1 MADVFD
7 FYVHDNRTIEY
18 EIAEPIM
25 LEDSMVTE
33 WVFHIPK
40 SLNDFDMSSW
50 AWWLVYTNATG
61 AKYSQALM
69 LSDDPESPLDKNI
82 ATYMVD
88 YGMSIKS
95 GTISFALEA
104 INADSEGTILNEW
117 HTKTYQTSVNDT
129 LQGNQVE
136 YDESQSD
143 VISALLV
150 EVQAKIRSL
159 IGGATP
165 LPVSLAENM
174 IDTSKVYLY
183 VGEET
188 GYTAGNWYF
197 YDGSAWVSGGTFG
210 TGTTD
215 RTVSQPGQAA
225 DAAAT
230 RALFNTISISADD
243 MELVQDPDT
252 LEVYVSYKG
261 ETGETGI
268 ILRIPPVPRSN
279 VATDVESA
287 LTKADTAMQPSV
299 YDTLGLQTDIFQYA
313 KGRVDNLYDTFVLP
327 LINEVHAAYV
337 INDDPDTL
345 NFQNLGAAINGALNA
360 AKAYVRARLVEYRAF
375 TITIVDQLPLVGEAM
390 TFYLVP
396 KDNGGYDKWWW
407 ITDAHG
413 NGMWDVFGSATTLVL
428 DALPQTGDEDTDY
441 IIGSGNDYQYYKY
454 INGEWRL
461 IAGANAEVYT
471 TNKTISIFGHGTPG
485 SNNIEADGTKGNYL
499 DINTLR
505 IYHDEGNWGW
515 VVDQPP
521 TFNITPSISKD
532 YYIQFGSDS
541 PYLHFRYD
549 GSQFFQIGADAYTK
563 AEVDTLLTGVGN
575 RIGVTEQDISALT
588 TRMNALGNL
597 VADVTEA
604 NGTVTVTYKDGT
616 SRTFSVQDQTVVVED
631 INALEG
637 NSGIQLVYTDGETK
651 DITIAGGGG
660 GGASTGSASITRVT
674 AASLTSVHGASV
686 PITYSLTATDSA
698 GDLVGAGTATW
709 YVNGVK
715 KATSIANQGQNTFDI
730 GDYLSV
736 GANSIRLSVSVDT
749 GGETPTVTT
758 KTWTVN
764 SVNLYLTW
772 DYDDTTLNTADTVT
786 IRWTPYGDVSKTTHV
801 VIDGVEDTDLQTV
814 TTRSG
819 VQQYVTFDKL
829 AHGAHTVEL
838 YLTATINGTSI
849 QSDSVMHDMM
859 FIDTASTAPVI
870 SVSLKS
876 PHTMVQY
883 NTLRIP
889 VAIYN
894 PASLTTNATIAV
906 NGTTIATWTNI
917 DRTLQYLNFTPSDY
931 GTKTLT
937 ITCGATTKTL
947 TINVTQLNI
956 DNAEVGGYA
965 FRLKAS
971 DLAGNDAL
979 RSWSSNGV
987 SLTFSSNFD
996 WNNGG
1001 LKSELDENGIDRQY
1015 ICVKAGTTM
1024 TIGYQL
1030 FGNEAKT
1037 NGKNVKV
1044 IFKTANCRDYDAVWL
1059 DCLADNIGIQ
1069 LGANGGIARSE
1080 QNTVNVMYA
1089 EGDYTEFEL
1098 DIYPDSLQ
1106 SSAGYPMRYMQTY
1119 LDGVLASTNIY
1130 ASNDNFTQTNKENI
1144 VIGSQDCD
1152 VYVYMVKAYE
1162 TYLTRENHITNFIA
1176 DASNAVEMVDRYN
1189 RNDILT
1195 QAGEIDYLALSQ
1207 KCPEVRVHLL
1217 DITRMTLNKMKKDPV
1232 AGCTY
1237 QQIYGAGD
1245 EGDQIIA
1252 ESVTIGVQGTSSINY
1267 ISSAANLDLKCEG
1280 GFTDGNGTHTAGYS
1294 LSENSIPIN
1303 YFNCKVNVAS
1313 CENINNMC
1321 LAEWYDRFQPYRS
1334 GARANVQNA
1343 RDCMEHHIGV
1353 LFIRDR
1359 HEDNENA
1366 QYALFTDVD
1375 PNGDNYHM
1383 YAICN
1388 MGNSKDNGG
1397 VFHDA
1402 ENPLECCIETKD
1414 NNSAICMMTS
1424 TITQE
1429 DLDSEDYFEFRYP
1442 KNPTQAM
1449 QTAFMNFVNW
1459 AASRNP
1465 AAYTGDALAESETYG
1480 PYTFQGT
1487 SSWDDND
1494 QTEVLAG
1501 LTISDYA
1508 GTYTH
1513 DTYNRRMAR
1522 LLSECEDH
1530 LVMDSIVYHY
1540 VFIEQHAMVDNVCKN
1555 TFWGTDDLVH
1565 WHLCKNYDNDTAD
1578 GNNNTGKLTIPFGA
1592 EGMDTI
1598 SGGDVFNGKMNVYWQ
1613 LVYGLY
1619 EARRRMWQN
1628 REAAGAWNADAYLAF
1643 ATGQQNFIP
1652 ERVYNQDYW
1661 YKYLRPYEQ
1670 NGDTTYIAMLE
1681 GGKKTHQREGFV
1693 RNNLTY
1699 MASQYMGTYCTSD
1712 SITVRAYT
1720 PGVSED
1726 MTPAE
1731 AAIINA
1737 TIAAVP
1743 PVAAVQVMLYNKG
1756 YIVVEVASVMKRLKA
1771 EKGVMYTIDFS
1782 ESSSAMNDTV
1792 VNIHG
1797 AANVR
1802 AIGDMSPLY
1811 IKFCNFSKAK
1821 RLRSL
1826 QIGSLTTGYKNIGLE
1841 SVGFESNPM
1850 LEELFIQNCP
1860 NSATTLDLSGCQAL
1874 RELDV
1879 RGSGFTGIA
1888 FAVGGLVEE
1897 AHLCSPASLSM
1908 RDLYYLTDE
1917 DFDMEAYTNLTTLRF
1932 ENTDGVDVEDILA
1945 AATNLSRV
1953 RILGIDWQL
1962 ATTTLLN
1969 RLLALMGLDESDH
1982 NVETSVLAG
1991 EVYISG
1997 AIRNREIEEYE
2008 DAWPNL
2014 TVTYDPQNLVTQYL
2028 LSFVNADGT
2037 VLYETYVDRGSTPV
2051 DPVTAGL
2058 INTPTKAADAQYTY
2072 TYTGWDDVESPVLA
2086 ARTITAQY
2094 SSTIRT
2100 YTVQWL
2106 SRVGL
2111 VLETQTVQY
2120 GEEAVYSGSIPTNTE
2135 EESSYVYN
2143 LFAGWD
2149 KSTGCITGDTTV
2161 YAVWERAELPQAGK
2175 DSSQMTR
2182 AEIFAVAQA
2191 GLASTYFE
2199 DKDYFDMTMG
2209 WDFDFSNV
2217 ESRTILEDRFFD
2229 GESHYDTN
2237 IKLFDASAP
2246 DFTLA
2251 MEFEYLDTTE
2261 NSGTLISCYE
2271 ESGSEGFRVRYSSN
2285 PVLQWGDK
2293 EFRVGTAD
2301 GRHIVV
2307 IRHKAGSNKL
2317 FIYASDVTGANQ
2329 YDLSLA
2335 VAELIRTRNTQFD
2348 GVLSFGAVR
2357 FMSDGGHDYYGKGW
2371 IHWCKIWYADLGA
2384 DVARKLA
2391 AWIHEPLRM
2400 EFAGADRYRLA
2411 SGSTSQKANSSWVA
2425 NNMLT
2430 RLRQMNPTNTNV
2442 GGWEASVLREFMN
2455 DRVLKGMDYG
2465 YQAMIKPVK
2474 IFASAGNQSSEILV
2488 TNDTIYAPATR
2499 EVGGYTGSPYTSE
2512 GTPIS
2517 WFVNNAS
2524 RIKFNGFIRSDDAQV
2539 IASGTDPTQLTG
2551 YTIREGDI
2559 WINSDNSSYGYI
2571 YVSAANKAKHTTIGC
2586 RKVSSSDN
2594 IVAGDGG
2601 LWLRAWVWW
2610 LRSPYASSASNFS
2623 IVNSGGSYGG
2633 GNASNWS
2640 GLALGFS
2647 I

>member
-1 MADVFD
+1 MPEVVVSQYDEEYELIFYLYDGNSPANLEGITATLHGTRSDTLKYSFDGTIAGNVLAFEIDTTMTGCAGSGVAELLLTDTNGLNYGTYNFTVTVEKSPVPDDAVDADVTRAQNLAD
-7 FYVHDNRTIEY
+7 DVHNTVDTAAAQVAAAAAASVSVILGSVAPVYSSSATYAVGDYCIHDNRLYRCIVAIASGEEWNAEHWETAVAME
-18 EIAEPIM
+18 EIGEARPDDFG
-25 LEDSMVTE
+25 LAQDSTTFVVYPTYKG
-33 WVFHIPK
+33 VRSSYGIAITIPK
-40 SLNDFDMSSW
+40 
-50 AWWLVYTNATG
+50 A
-61 AKYSQALM
+61 
-69 LSDDPESPLDKNI
+69 ES
-82 ATYMVD
+82 
-88 YGMSIKS
+88 
-95 GTISFALEA
+95 
-104 INADSEGTILNEW
+104 
-117 HTKTYQTSVNDT
+117 
-129 LQGNQVE
+129 
-136 YDESQSD
+136 
-143 VISALLV
+143 
-150 EVQAKIRSL
+150 
-159 IGGATP
+159 
-165 LPVSLAENM
+165 
-174 IDTSKVYLY
+174 
-183 VGEET
+183 
-188 GYTAGNWYF
+188 
-197 YDGSAWVSGGTFG
+197 
-210 TGTTD
+210 
-215 RTVSQPGQAA
+215 
-225 DAAAT
+225 
-230 RALFNTISISADD
+230 
-243 MELVQDPDT
+243 
-252 LEVYVSYKG
+252 
-261 ETGETGI
+261 
-268 ILRIPPVPRSN
+268 
-279 VATDVESA
+279 
-287 LTKADTAMQPSV
+287 AMQPSV
-299 YDTLGLQTDIFQYA
+299 YDTLGLKTDVFQYA
-313 KGRVDNLYDTFVLP
+313 KGRADNVYDNYVKP
-327 LINEVHAAYV
+327 IIDEIVEAYTV
-337 INDDPDTL
+337 NDDQDVLTYSSL
-345 NFQNLGAAINGALNA
+345 EGTINGVLNI
-360 AKAYVRARLVEYRAF
+360 AKAYVRARLVEYKAF
-375 TITIVDQLPLVGEAM
+375 TITIVERLPTAGQPM

-396 KDNGGYDKWWW
+396 KAGGGYDKWWW
-407 ITDAHG
+407 ITDANG
-413 NGMWDVFGSATTLVL
+413 NGMWDVFGSATTLVVEQ
-428 DALPQTGDEDTDY
+428 LPVTGDEDTDY
-441 IIGSGNDYQYYKY
+441 ILQTDSGCMYYKW
-454 INGEWRL
+454 IDGEWVVV
-461 IAGANAEVYT
+461 AGSMAEVVEELPQT
-471 TNKTISIFGHGTPG
+471 G
-485 SNNIEADGTKGNYL
+485 SEY
-499 DINTLR
+499 
-505 IYHDEGNWGW
+505 
-515 VVDQPP
+515 V
-521 TFNITPSISKD
+521 D
-532 YYIQFGSDS
+532 YYCPNSSGV
-541 PYLHFRYD
+541 YLHYRWINND
-549 GSQFFQIGADAYTK
+549 WEVIGADAYTK
-563 AEVDTLLTGVGN
+563 AEVDALLTTVGN
-575 RIGVTEQDISALT
+575 RIGVTEQNISALT
-588 TRMNALGNL
+588 TRMNTLGNL

-637 NSGIQLVYTDGETK
+637 NSGIQLIYSDGDTK

-660 GGASTGSASITRVT
+660 GATTGSASITRVT

-715 KATSIANQGQNTFDI
+715 KATSVANQGQNTFDI

-859 FIDTASTAPVI
+859 FVNTASNVPIIA
-870 SVSLKS
+870 VSLAS
-876 PHTMVQY
+876 PHSMVQY

-889 VAIYN
+889 VAIYD

-1044 IFKTANCRDYDAVWL
+1044 IFKTTNCRDYDAVWL

-1130 ASNDNFTQTNKENI
+1130 AANDNFTQTNKENI

-1245 EGDQIIA
+1245 ERDQIIA

-1267 ISSAANLDLKCEG
+1267 ISSAANFDLKCEG

-1303 YFNCKVNVAS
+1303 YLNCKVNVAS
-1313 CENINNMC
+1313 CENINNMG
-1321 LAEWYDRFQPYRS
+1321 LAEWYNRFQPYRS

-1388 MGNSKDNGG
+1388 MGNSKDNGD

-1402 ENPLECCIETKD
+1402 DNPLECCIETND

-1449 QTAFMNFVNW
+1449 QTAFMDFVNW

-1465 AAYTGDALAESETYG
+1465 AAYTGDALSESETYG

-1643 ATGQQNFIP
+1643 VTGQQNFIP

-1681 GGKKTHQREGFV
+1681 GGKKTHQREAFV

-1908 RDLYYLTDE
+1908 RDLYYLTDA
-1917 DFDMEAYTNLTTLRF
+1917 DFDLESYANLTTLRF

-1991 EVYISG
+1991 EAYISG

-2014 TVTYDPQNLVTQYL
+2014 TVTYESENLVTQYPVT
-2028 LSFVNADGT
+2028 FANDDGT
-2037 VLYETYVDRGSTPV
+2037 TLYETYVDRGSVPV

-2058 INTPTKAADAQYTY
+2058 ISTPEKAADAQFTY
-2072 TYTGWDDVESPVLA
+2072 TYAGWDDAESPVLA
-2086 ARTITAQY
+2086 AKMITAQY
-2094 SSTIRT
+2094 SETIRT
-2100 YTVQWL
+2100 YTVKWWARPGVFL
-2106 SRVGL
+2106 RSK
-2111 VLETQTVQY
+2111 TVNY
-2120 GEEAVYSGSIPTNTE
+2120 DEEAVYDGEMPVNTE
-2135 EESSYVYN
+2135 EESTYVYN
-2143 LFAGWD
+2143 LCTGWD
-2149 KSTGCITGDTTV
+2149 KSTGCVKSDLDV
-2161 YAVWERAELPQAGK
+2161 FAVWERAELPAVGK
-2175 DSSQMTR
+2175 DSSLMTR

-2191 GLASTYFE
+2191 GLSSTYFE

-2209 WDFDFSNV
+2209 WDFNFSNV
-2217 ESRTILEDRFFD
+2217 ESRTILENRFFD
-2229 GESHYDTN
+2229 GTQYYDTG
-2237 IKLFDASAP
+2237 IKLFDESAP

-2261 NSGTLISCYE
+2261 NSGTLISCFE
-2271 ESGSEGFRVRYSSN
+2271 ETGSEGFRIRYSTN

-2293 EFRVGTAD
+2293 EQRVGTAD

-2307 IRHKAGSNKL
+2307 IRHKAGASKL
-2317 FIYASDVTGANQ
+2317 FIYCSDITAANI
-2329 YDLSLA
+2329 YDLNLV

-2357 FMSDGGHDYYGKGW
+2357 FSADGGHDYYGKGW

-2384 DVARKLA
+2384 DAAQKLA
-2391 AWIHEPLRM
+2391 AWIHEPVRM
-2400 EFAGADRYRLA
+2400 EFDVADRYRLA
-2411 SGSTSQKANSSWVA
+2411 GSTSVKANSSWIA
-2425 NNMLT
+2425 NNLLT
-2430 RLRQMNPTNTNV
+2430 RLMQMNSSNTNV
-2442 GGWEASVLREFMN
+2442 GGWNASAMRGFLN

-2474 IFASAGNQSSEILV
+2474 IFASAGNQSSEV
-2488 TNDTIYAPATR
+2488 VVSNDKLYLAATR
-2499 EVGGYTGSPYTSE
+2499 EVGGYTGAPYDSE
-2512 GTPIS
+2512 GSPIS
-2517 WFVNNAS
+2517 WFTSNAS
-2524 RIKFNGFIRSDDAQV
+2524 RFKFNGFTRNDGAQV
-2539 IASGTDPTQLTG
+2539 ITSGTDPTQLSG
-2551 YTIREGDI
+2551 YTINEGDI
-2559 WINSDNSSYGYI
+2559 WINTNNSSTGYI
-2571 YVSAANKAKHTTIGC
+2571 YISAANKAKHTTIGC

-2594 IVAGDGG
+2594 IQAGDGG
-2601 LWLRAWVWW
+2601 LWLRACWWW
-2610 LRSPYASSASNFS
+2610 LRSPYASSASSFCSVSN
-2623 IVNSGGSYGG
+2623 YGYSSTNG
-2633 GNASNWS
+2633 ASSTN

>member
-1 MADVFD
+1 MSKLIYIVNQERRSLDRASSDIVFVQGD
-7 FYVHDNRTIEY
+7 KFVDTVEIWFPEY
-18 EIAEPIM
+18 FDEMNLATSLVRIM
-25 LEDSMVTE
+25 YKLPGATAVQRAALTTYEVLEEGYISYT
-33 WVFHIPK
+33 WN
-40 SLNDFDMSSW
+40 LNTLTD
-50 AWWLVYTNATG
+50 TTG
-61 AKYSQALM
+61 
-69 LSDDPESPLDKNI
+69 NI
-82 ATYMVD
+82 A
-88 YGMSIKS
+88 
-95 GTISFALEA
+95 FAVCLLDLEL
-104 INADSEGTILNEW
+104 DGETVEFEW
-117 HTKTYQTSVNDT
+117 HTTPVSFSIVSTIHGESDAVVPPDIAADIETQLQSLKARVSALMYQINSVNGGLPTPVT
-129 LQGNQVE
+129 LASEMVE
-136 YDESQSD
+136 EE
-143 VISALLV
+143 LL
-150 EVQAKIRSL
+150 
-159 IGGATP
+159 
-165 LPVSLAENM
+165 
-174 IDTSKVYLY
+174 YLY
-183 VGEET
+183 MGSEE
-188 GYTAGNWYF
+188 GYENGYWYYYDHANSEWAPGAQYGAHASDSELDMTSTNPIQNRAVATAFN
-197 YDGSAWVSGGTFG
+197 AL
-210 TGTTD
+210 
-215 RTVSQPGQAA
+215 RTEVLAAAA
-225 DAAAT
+225 DAIENLPAG
-230 RALFNTISISADD
+230 SIERVKLSSA
-243 MELVQDPDT
+243 
-252 LEVYVSYKG
+252 
-261 ETGETGI
+261 
-268 ILRIPPVPRSN
+268 
-279 VATDVESA
+279 VEAVLLLAES
-287 LTKADTAMQPSV
+287 AMQPSV

-313 KGRVDNLYDTFVLP
+313 KGRVDSLYDTYVLP
-327 LINEVHAAYV
+327 LINEVHAAYI
-337 INDDPDTL
+337 INDDSDTL
-345 NFQNLGAAINGALNA
+345 TFQNLGAAINGALNA

-375 TITIVDQLPLVGEAM
+375 TITIVNQLPQVGESM
-390 TFYLVP
+390 VFYLVP
-396 KDNGGYDKWWW
+396 KASGGYDKYWW
-407 ITDAHG
+407 ITDE
-413 NGMWDVFGSATTLVL
+413 NNVSRFDVFGSATTLVVTS
-428 DALPQTGDEDTDY
+428 LPVTGDEDTDY
-441 IIGSGNDYQYYKY
+441 ILRTESGCMYYKW
-454 INGEWRL
+454 IDNDWVVV
-461 IAGANAEVYT
+461 AGSMAEVVEELPE
-471 TNKTISIFGHGTPG
+471 SG
-485 SNNIEADGTKGNYL
+485 SEY
-499 DINTLR
+499 
-505 IYHDEGNWGW
+505 
-515 VVDQPP
+515 V
-521 TFNITPSISKD
+521 D
-532 YYIQFGSDS
+532 YYCPNASGV
-541 PYLHFRYD
+541 YLHYRWINND
-549 GSQFFQIGADAYTK
+549 WEVIGADAYTK
-563 AEVDTLLTGVGN
+563 DEVDTLLTGVGN

-588 TRMNALGNL
+588 TRMNTLGNL

-631 INALEG
+631 INPLEG
-637 NSGIQLVYTDGETK
+637 NTGIQIVYSDGDTK
-651 DITIAGGGG
+651 DLTIAGGGG

-829 AHGAHTVEL
+829 SHGAHTVEL

-859 FIDTASTAPVI
+859 FINTASTVPVI

-876 PHTMVQY
+876 PHSMVQY

-889 VAIYN
+889 VAIYD

-1130 ASNDNFTQTNKENI
+1130 AANDNFTQTNKENI

-1207 KCPEVRVHLL
+1207 KCPDVRVHLL

-1232 AGCTY
+1232 SGCTY

-1294 LSENSIPIN
+1294 LSDNSIPIN

-1321 LAEWYDRFQPYRS
+1321 LAEWYNRFQPYRS
-1334 GARANVQNA
+1334 GVRANVQNA

-1402 ENPLECCIETKD
+1402 ENPLECCLETKD

-1465 AAYTGDALAESETYG
+1465 AAYTGDALAEPETYA
-1480 PYTFQGT
+1480 PYTFRGT
-1487 SSWDDND
+1487 SAWDDND

-1681 GGKKTHQREGFV
+1681 GGKKTHQREAFV

-1756 YIVVEVASVMKRLKA
+1756 YVVVEVASVMKRLKA

-1826 QIGSLTTGYKNIGLE
+1826 QIGSLVSGYKNIGLE

-1850 LEELFIQNCP
+1850 LEELYIQNCP

-1908 RDLYYLTDE
+1908 RDLYYLTDA
-1917 DFDMEAYTNLTTLRF
+1917 DFDLESYANLTTLRF

-1953 RILGIDWQL
+1953 RLIGIDWQL

-1991 EVYISG
+1991 EAYISG

-2014 TVTYDPQNLVTQYL
+2014 TVTYESENLVTQYPVTY
-2028 LSFVNADGT
+2028 VNTDGT
-2037 VLYETYVDRGSTPV
+2037 TLYETYVDRGSTPV

-2058 INTPTKAADAQYTY
+2058 IQTPTKASDAQYNY

-2094 SSTIRT
+2094 ATTTRT
-2100 YTVQWL
+2100 YTVKWWA
-2106 SRVGL
+2106 RVGL
-2111 VLETQTVQY
+2111 LLYSVTVNY
-2120 GEEAVYSGSIPTNTE
+2120 GAEAVYGGVWPTNTE
-2135 EESSYVYN
+2135 EEASYIYN
-2143 LFAGWD
+2143 VFAGWD
-2149 KSTGCITGDTTV
+2149 KSTGYVTQDLDV
-2161 YAVWERAELPQAGK
+2161 FAVWERASLPALGT
-2175 DSSQMTR
+2175 DMSNMSR
-2182 AEIFAVAQA
+2182 AEIFGVCTA
-2191 GLASTYFE
+2191 GRAANFFE
-2199 DKDYFDMTMG
+2199 DKDHFDMTMG
-2209 WDFDFSNV
+2209 WDFNFSNV
-2217 ESRTILEDRFFD
+2217 ESTVIMSNRFFD
-2229 GESHYDTN
+2229 GTQYYDTG
-2237 IKLFDASAP
+2237 IKLFDEDAPSFTMAIDFEFLAST
-2246 DFTLA
+2246 DL
-2251 MEFEYLDTTE
+2251 
-2261 NSGTLISCYE
+2261 NGTLVSAFE
-2271 ESGSEGFRVRYSSN
+2271 ESGSEGFRLRYNGN
-2285 PVLQWGDK
+2285 PYLQWGDR
-2293 EFRVGTAD
+2293 EAQVGGDDAR
-2301 GRHIVV
+2301 GIVV
-2307 IRHKAGSNKL
+2307 LRHQKGSTHLFVYCFNKTARTL
-2317 FIYASDVTGANQ
+2317 DAEASS
-2329 YDLSLA
+2329 Y
-2335 VAELIRTRNTQFD
+2335 ELVRTRNTEFD
-2348 GVLSFGAVR
+2348 GVLTFGAVR
-2357 FMSDGGHDYYGKGW
+2357 FLGDGGHDYFGKGW

-2384 DVARKLA
+2384 DVAAKLA
-2391 AWIHEPLRM
+2391 SWPHTAQRM
-2400 EFAGADRYRLA
+2400 EFTGADRYRLA
-2411 SGSTSQKANSSWVA
+2411 GTTSLKANGSFLA
-2425 NNMLT
+2425 NNLLGVA
-2430 RLRQMNPTNTNV
+2430 RRMNSSNV
-2442 GGWEASVLREFMN
+2442 NAGGWNASELRGILN
-2455 DRVLKGMDYG
+2455 SRVFNALDYG
-2465 YQAMIKPVK
+2465 WQSMIKAVK
-2474 IFASAGNQSSEILV
+2474 ISASAGNQSTEIIVSE
-2488 TNDTIYAPATR
+2488 DKIYLPANR
-2499 EVGGYTGSPYTSE
+2499 EMGGNTSVPYSNEGSA
-2512 GTPIS
+2512 IS
-2517 WFVNNAS
+2517 FFTTNAS
-2524 RIKFNGFIRSDDAQV
+2524 RLKFGDLIVREDAQF
-2539 IASGTDPTQLTG
+2539 ITAATDPTDLSG
-2551 YTIREGDI
+2551 YTINEGDI
-2559 WINSDNSSYGYI
+2559 WINTTNSSVGYMYI
-2571 YVSAANKAKHTTIGC
+2571 SPETKAKHTAIGLY
-2586 RKVSSSDN
+2586 KFTSGDN
-2594 IVAGDGG
+2594 IQASDGG
-2601 LWLRAWVWW
+2601 VWIRAYWW
-2610 LRSPYASSASNFS
+2610 WERSPYASGSANFMGVNHNGNPNGTNYASN
-2623 IVNSGGSYGG
+2623 SY
-2633 GNASNWS
+2633 

>member
-1 MADVFD
+1 MSKIVFIVNEEKRSLTRAGGEPVFVEGD
-7 FYVHDNRTIEY
+7 KFVDSVDIRFTDYFEEMNLDTSLVRVMYKVPGVSEVQRAALTSFQILEEGYISYTWDLGALTDTPGS
-18 EIAEPIM
+18 IAFSVC
-25 LEDSMVTE
+25 L
-33 WVFHIPK
+33 
-40 SLNDFDMSSW
+40 
-50 AWWLVYTNATG
+50 
-61 AKYSQALM
+61 
-69 LSDDPESPLDKNI
+69 LD
-82 ATYMVD
+82 
-88 YGMSIKS
+88 
-95 GTISFALEA
+95 LEA
-104 INADSEGTILNEW
+104 DGQTVEYEW
-117 HTKTYQTSVNDT
+117 HTTPATFNIVSTIHGESDAQVPEEIAVAIETQIQALRAEVSSLTYKINNVN
-129 LQGNQVE
+129 
-136 YDESQSD
+136 
-143 VISALLV
+143 
-150 EVQAKIRSL
+150 
-159 IGGATP
+159 GGLP
-165 LPVSLAENM
+165 VPVSLASEM
-174 IDTSKVYLY
+174 AEEDLLYLY
-183 VGEET
+183 MGSED
-188 GYTAGNWYF
+188 GYQHGYWY
-197 YDGSAWVSGGTFG
+197 YY
-210 TGTTD
+210 D
-215 RTVSQPGQAA
+215 RTNYTWTPGAQYGAHDSDSELDETSTNPIQNRA
-225 DAAAT
+225 VATAFNALRTDVLAAAAAAIENLPAGSIE
-230 RALFNTISISADD
+230 RVKLSSAVEAALLLA
-243 MELVQDPDT
+243 
-252 LEVYVSYKG
+252 
-261 ETGETGI
+261 
-268 ILRIPPVPRSN
+268 
-279 VATDVESA
+279 ES
-287 LTKADTAMQPSV
+287 AMQPSV
-299 YDTLGLQTDIFQYA
+299 YDTLGLQTDVFQYA
-313 KGRVDNLYDTFVLP
+313 KGRVDNLYDTYVLP

-337 INDDPDTL
+337 INDDSDTL

-375 TITIVDQLPLVGEAM
+375 TITIVDQLPQIGESM
-390 TFYLVP
+390 VFYLVP
-396 KDNGGYDKWWW
+396 KASGGYDKYWW
-407 ITDAHG
+407 ITDE
-413 NGMWDVFGSATTLVL
+413 NNISRFDVFGSATTLVVTS
-428 DALPQTGDEDTDY
+428 LPATGDEDTDY
-441 IIGSGNDYQYYKY
+441 ILRTESGCMYYKW
-454 INGEWRL
+454 IDNEWVVV
-461 IAGANAEVYT
+461 AGSMAEVVET
-471 TNKTISIFGHGTPG
+471 LPQSG
-485 SNNIEADGTKGNYL
+485 SEY
-499 DINTLR
+499 
-505 IYHDEGNWGW
+505 
-515 VVDQPP
+515 V
-521 TFNITPSISKD
+521 D
-532 YYIQFGSDS
+532 YYCPNASGV
-541 PYLHFRYD
+541 YLHYRWIN
-549 GSQFFQIGADAYTK
+549 SAWAVIGADAYTK

-597 VADVTEA
+597 VADVTEL

-616 SRTFSVQDQTVVVED
+616 TRTFSVQDQNVVVED
-631 INALEG
+631 INALDG
-637 NSGIQLVYTDGETK
+637 NSGIQLVYSDGETK
-651 DITIAGGGG
+651 DIAIAGGGG
-660 GGASTGSASITRVT
+660 AATTGSASITRVT
-674 AASLTSVHGASV
+674 PASLTSVHGASV

-906 NGTTIATWTNI
+906 NGSTIAEWTNI

-1195 QAGEIDYLALSQ
+1195 QAGEIDYMALSQ

-1294 LSENSIPIN
+1294 LSENSIPVN

-1321 LAEWYDRFQPYRS
+1321 IAEWYNRFQPYKS
-1334 GARANVQNA
+1334 GARANVENA

-1359 HEDNENA
+1359 HEDNENE

-1388 MGNSKDNGG
+1388 MGNSKDNGD

-1402 ENPLECCIETKD
+1402 DNPLECCLETKD

-1465 AAYTGDALAESETYG
+1465 AAYTGNALAEPVTFE
-1480 PYTFQGT
+1480 PYTFKGT
-1487 SSWDDND
+1487 SSWDTNE
-1494 QTEVLAG
+1494 QTEILAG
-1501 LTISDYA
+1501 LTISEYA

-1513 DTYNRRMAR
+1513 DTYNYRMAR

-1540 VFIEQHAMVDNVCKN
+1540 VFVEQHAMVDNVCKN

-1681 GGKKTHQREGFV
+1681 GGKKTHQREAFV

-1756 YIVVEVASVMKRLKA
+1756 YVVVEVASVMKRLKA

-1826 QIGSLTTGYKNIGLE
+1826 QIGSLVSGYKNIGLE

-1850 LEELFIQNCP
+1850 LEELYIQNCP

-1908 RDLYYLTDE
+1908 RDLYYLTDA
-1917 DFDMEAYTNLTTLRF
+1917 DFDLESYANLTTLRF

-1997 AIRNREIEEYE
+1997 AIRNREIEEYD

-2014 TVTYDPQNLVTQYL
+2014 TVTYESENLVTQYPVTY
-2028 LSFVNADGT
+2028 VNADGT
-2037 VLYETYVDRGSTPV
+2037 TLYETYVDRGSTPV

-2058 INTPTKAADAQYTY
+2058 ISTPVKAADAQYTY
-2072 TYTGWDDVESPVLA
+2072 AYTGWDDVESPVLA
-2086 ARTITAQY
+2086 AKTITAQY
-2094 SSTIRT
+2094 STTTRT
-2100 YTVQWL
+2100 YTVKWWA
-2106 SRVGL
+2106 RVGL
-2111 VLETQTVQY
+2111 LLYSVTVNY
-2120 GEEAVYSGSIPTNTE
+2120 GAEAVYGGVWPTNTE
-2135 EESSYVYN
+2135 EEASYIYN
-2143 LFAGWD
+2143 VFAGWD
-2149 KSTGCITGDTTV
+2149 KSTGYVTQDLDV
-2161 YAVWERAELPQAGK
+2161 FAVWERASLPALGT
-2175 DSSQMTR
+2175 DMSNMSR
-2182 AEIFAVAQA
+2182 AEIFGVMTA
-2191 GLASTYFE
+2191 GRAANFFE
-2199 DKDYFDMTMG
+2199 DKDHFDMTMG
-2209 WDFDFSNV
+2209 WDFNFSNV
-2217 ESRTILEDRFFD
+2217 ESTVIMSNRFFD
-2229 GESHYDTN
+2229 GTQYYDTG
-2237 IKLFDASAP
+2237 IKLFDEDAPSFTMAIDFEFLAST
-2246 DFTLA
+2246 DL
-2251 MEFEYLDTTE
+2251 
-2261 NSGTLISCYE
+2261 NGTLVSAFE
-2271 ESGSEGFRVRYSSN
+2271 ETGSEGFRLRYNGN
-2285 PVLQWGDK
+2285 PYLQWGDR
-2293 EFRVGTAD
+2293 EAQVGGDDAR
-2301 GRHIVV
+2301 GIVV
-2307 IRHKAGSNKL
+2307 LRHQKGSTHLFVYCFNKTARTL
-2317 FIYASDVTGANQ
+2317 DAEASS
-2329 YDLSLA
+2329 Y
-2335 VAELIRTRNTQFD
+2335 ELVRTRNTEFD
-2348 GVLSFGAVR
+2348 GVLTFGAVR
-2357 FMSDGGHDYYGKGW
+2357 FLGDGGHDYFGKGW

-2384 DVARKLA
+2384 DVAAKLA
-2391 AWIHEPLRM
+2391 SWPHTAQRM
-2400 EFAGADRYRLA
+2400 EFTGADRYRLA
-2411 SGSTSQKANSSWVA
+2411 GTTSLKANGSFLSNNLLGVARRMNSS
-2425 NNMLT
+2425 
-2430 RLRQMNPTNTNV
+2430 NV
-2442 GGWEASVLREFMN
+2442 NAGGWNASELRGILN
-2455 DRVLKGMDYG
+2455 SRVFNALDYG
-2465 YQAMIKPVK
+2465 WQSMIKAVK
-2474 IFASAGNQSSEILV
+2474 ISASAGNQSTEIIVSE
-2488 TNDTIYAPATR
+2488 DKIYLPANR
-2499 EVGGYTGSPYTSE
+2499 EVGGNTSVPYSNEGSA
-2512 GTPIS
+2512 IS
-2517 WFVNNAS
+2517 FFTTYAS
-2524 RIKFNGFIRSDDAQV
+2524 RLKFGDLIVREDAQF
-2539 IASGTDPTQLTG
+2539 ITEATDPTELSG
-2551 YTIREGDI
+2551 YTVREGDI
-2559 WINSDNSSYGYI
+2559 WINTTNSSVGYMYI
-2571 YVSAANKAKHTTIGC
+2571 SPETKAKHTAIGLY
-2586 RKVSSSDN
+2586 KLSSGDN
-2594 IVAGDGG
+2594 IQASDGG
-2601 LWLRAWVWW
+2601 VWIRAYWW
-2610 LRSPYASSASNFS
+2610 WERSPIASYSTGFMS
-2623 IVNSGGSYGG
+2623 VGSYGYP
-2633 GNASNWS
+2633 GNSNGASYS
-2640 GLALGFS
+2640 YGLALGFS